1 MGSDWRV
8 AHSLRGHPLSLRI
21 RGLEMLIFWKILRT
35 YLMDDLLYQLIETEV
50 FFYHKLEFE
59 FILFLI
65 FDDSIQ

>member
-1 MGSDWRV
+1 
-8 AHSLRGHPLSLRI
+8 
-21 RGLEMLIFWKILRT
+21 
-35 YLMDDLLYQLIETEV
+35 MDDLLYQLIETEV